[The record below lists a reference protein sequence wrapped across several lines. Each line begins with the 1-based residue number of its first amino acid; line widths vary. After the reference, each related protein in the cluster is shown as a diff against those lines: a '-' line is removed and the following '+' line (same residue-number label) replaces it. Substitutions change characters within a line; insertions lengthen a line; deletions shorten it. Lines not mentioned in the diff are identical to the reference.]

1 MNKNRNF
8 KECLNRFKGL
18 NSKEVFDMYAEGVPN
33 IPDDTKI
40 PFMKSE
46 KVWENQVVNEKV
58 PDIPDDTKIPFMK
71 SEKVWENQVVNEE
84 VPDIPD
90 DTKIP
95 FMKSEKVWENQVV
108 NKELSNI
115 SDDARISLRI
125 NVNEDHTKEIKR
137 KNNIAINNTIDSSIS
152 NKSNKIKNLL
162 YETEQYILEN
172 VRLIRDEC
180 DELYYFED
188 VYIHAIPRKWNAF
201 IKKLLPAEM
210 RRQVRAPN
218 FYDNLLRDL
227 QTDPDIKEIDKDICQ
242 IETKYKIAF
251 QNGVYD
257 VETDS
262 FSYGFSESDYI
273 FSKLDVK
280 YVENP
285 NPYDFFTFLN
295 EVCRGDSEKSDMI
308 WQMIAYI
315 VIPANDGKCFFV
327 LGTAPNSGKSLL
339 MDVLSAIFPKNEVN
353 RQDMSKLT
361 GRFGLASMAGKRLNL
376 CGEISRGKIKDDTVN
391 NIKILTGEHEVNI
404 ERKGIDSTKESINCK
419 LIFATNN
426 SVCPDAGDD
435 AFFNRMRI
443 VPFEYSI
450 SKSQQDP
457 NLKWRLIQC
466 KDEIVSYA
474 VKNYARELVAS
485 NYDFAE
491 PVAAIAMKNIWQ
503 GQYKT
508 DIDFFMDDMLEITNN
523 MDDFIPSS
531 QLFDMYKNWA
541 NENGYEATKV
551 AQNGFSR
558 AIRSKIDCS
567 QESEKAS
574 VEGKS
579 VRVIR
584 GIREKSDD

>member
-1 MNKNRNF
+1 MENKF
-8 KECLNRFKGL
+8 DLNEDKSAESDLKACEIMMSPESEAEAEEYHMR
-18 NSKEVFDMYAEGVPN
+18 EVQSLKNQDNG
-33 IPDDTKI
+33 D
-40 PFMKSE
+40 KSSA
-46 KVWENQVVNEKV
+46 KCYRIKAATSV
-58 PDIPDDTKIPFMK
+58 DIPNACSIK
-71 SEKVWENQVVNEE
+71 
-84 VPDIPD
+84 
-90 DTKIP
+90 
-95 FMKSEKVWENQVV
+95 
-108 NKELSNI
+108 LS
-115 SDDARISLRI
+115 
-125 NVNEDHTKEIKR
+125 
-137 KNNIAINNTIDSSIS
+137 
-152 NKSNKIKNLL
+152 KNLL
-162 YETEQYILEN
+162 YEAEQYILEN
-172 VRLIRDEC
+172 VHLIRDEC
-180 DELYYFED
+180 DKLYYFDD
-188 VYIHAIPRKWNAF
+188 VYIHAIPRKWDAF
-201 IKKLLPAEM
+201 IKKLLPVEM
-210 RRQVRAPN
+210 RQQVRAPN

-251 QNGVYD
+251 QNGIYD

-262 FSYGFSESDYI
+262 FSYGFSGSDYI
-273 FSKLDVK
+273 FSKLDAEYVK
-280 YVENP
+280 NP
-285 NPYDFFTFLN
+285 DPDDFFTFLD

-426 SVCPDAGDD
+426 PVCPDAGDD

-443 VPFEYSI
+443 VPFGYSI

-474 VKNYARELVAS
+474 VQNYAQKLVVS

-491 PVAAIAMKNIWQ
+491 PVVAAEMKNQWQ

-567 QESEKAS
+567 QGSEKAS